1 MDGITPGIGTIR
13 GMILQVPV
21 YCLSQSW
28 ATDCLED
35 QPDSRLLPRG
45 MEAEL
50 LLLLE
55 LPLEKTQMA
64 PPHHESGDPG
74 PGAREMLDGE

>member
-1 MDGITPGIGTIR
+1 
-13 GMILQVPV
+13 
-21 YCLSQSW
+21 
-28 ATDCLED
+28 
-35 QPDSRLLPRG
+35 

-64 PPHHESGDPG
+64 PPHHESGDLG